1 MKGAGKG
8 KRRQTA
14 PVTLARQRF
23 AEALRRVRDATGFT
37 KDTAVREALRATYG
51 NINKSSFSR
60 YMHGEHVPGPPF
72 VKALYRLA
80 ERHCQPGSLPLPL
93 EELLSMREEAET
105 TTVADEELRQENA
118 RLREENARLRE
129 QLHTGAGPAPAQ
141 DGDEAAATRQN
152 LPSQKN
158 TQVNGAPRVAR
169 EREPCALPVG
179 GSRGDRQAADIPG
192 PRATQAATAVRVED
206 HRDVTGRAPAAEFP
220 EPAARQ
226 TAARL
231 VRRLLDRTWSETGRT
246 PDAEAALSLLLD
258 VAGSV
263 TPGELSEA
271 TRLLHSAGQEV
282 LADSLV
288 TAFARQQKER
298 DVILAALALQR
309 AREDSSLG
317 LLLTTAA
324 RRQR

>member
-1 MKGAGKG
+1 M
-8 KRRQTA
+8 
-14 PVTLARQRF
+14 
-23 AEALRRVRDATGFT
+23 
-37 KDTAVREALRATYG
+37 REALRATYG

-129 QLHTGAGPAPAQ
+129 QLHTGAGPAAPAPAPAPAPAQ
-141 DGDEAAATRQN
+141 DGDEPAATRQN

-158 TQVNGAPRVAR
+158 TQANGAPRVAR

-179 GSRGDRQAADIPG
+179 RSRGDRQAADIPG
-192 PRATQAATAVRVED
+192 PRATQAANAVRVED

-288 TAFARQQKER
+288 TAFARQQEER

-317 LLLTTAA
+317 LLLATAA